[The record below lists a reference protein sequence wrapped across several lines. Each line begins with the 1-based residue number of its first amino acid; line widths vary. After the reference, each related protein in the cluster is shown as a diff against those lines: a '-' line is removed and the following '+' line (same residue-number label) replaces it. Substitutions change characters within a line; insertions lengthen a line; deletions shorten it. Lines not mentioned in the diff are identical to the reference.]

1 MAEQGGLK
9 VQCFVNDSYVPID
22 KIRATLTPAEGQGG
36 EGRTIDLT
44 TNSSGE
50 SQVIALEAPPFEYS
64 QQPIGKIPYS
74 LYDLRIEREGFQSL
88 VVNGIQI
95 FPHR

>member
-9 VQCFVNDSYVPID
+9 VQCFVNDSYIPID
-22 KIRATLTPAEGQGG
+22 KIRATLTPSEGQVGDSK
-36 EGRTIDLT
+36 TIDLT

-50 SQVIALEAPPFEYS
+50 SQIISLEAPPFEYS

-74 LYDLRIEREGFQSL
+74 LYDLRIERE
-88 VVNGIQI
+88 VK
-95 FPHR
+95 

>member
-1 MAEQGGLK
+1 MAKQGGLK

-50 SQVIALEAPPFEYS
+50 SQVIAL
-64 QQPIGKIPYS
+64 
-74 LYDLRIEREGFQSL
+74 
-88 VVNGIQI
+88 
-95 FPHR
+95 

>member
-1 MAEQGGLK
+1 MAKQGGLK

-22 KIRATLTPAEGQGG
+22 KIRATLTPADGQGG

-50 SQVIALEAPPFEYS
+50 SQVIALEAPPLEYS

-88 VVNGIQI
+88 VVMEFRYSQ
-95 FPHR
+95 HR